1 MRSAAQEAMGGRGR
15 ESWSDV
21 GGQGAFGQVP
31 PGSSWC
37 FFFFVLVVMKVFI
50 HTKHWREMCNGGLPT
65 HFLDMTVV
73 NILPYLFYLFKNNF
87 TKVF

>member
-1 MRSAAQEAMGGRGR
+1 MAEEGRAGLMQEVKELSGKFHLGVLG
-15 ESWSDV
+15 
-21 GGQGAFGQVP
+21 
-31 PGSSWC
+31 
-37 FFFFVLVVMKVFI
+37 FFFVLVVVKVFI
-50 HTKHWREMCNGGLPT
+50 HTKQWREMCNGGLPT